1 MLFGLRGVP
10 FVQPG
15 VDLARLLLA
24 GSEAD
29 AGGLADGDVL
39 VVTAKV
45 VSKAE
50 GRFVSLPDAD

>member
-1 MLFGLRGVP
+1 MP

-15 VDLARLLLA
+15 DDLARLLLA
-24 GSEAD
+24 GAEAD

-50 GRFVSLPDAD
+50 GRFVSLPDADYL